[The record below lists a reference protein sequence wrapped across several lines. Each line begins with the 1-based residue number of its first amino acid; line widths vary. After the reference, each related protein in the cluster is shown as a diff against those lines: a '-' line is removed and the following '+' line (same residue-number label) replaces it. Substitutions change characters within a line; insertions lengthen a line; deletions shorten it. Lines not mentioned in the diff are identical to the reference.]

1 MMKTFKG
8 LVLVIIIILS
18 INISSVAQTENKTEQ
33 KDLHSFSVYFI
44 NGYAL
49 GYDYYKT
56 DAFKLRAT
64 LDLSLSGVN
73 QDSDGKN
80 TNHYF
85 SGSYFNNSIQESEI
99 ETDRTNLSLSLS
111 SQIILPIYKTE
122 YGNIYFGS
130 GPGIGYS
137 RNFSSSISEN
147 TVYDPD
153 TALASK
159 SHIENE
165 YTTTEYNVKLN
176 ILLGAEVY
184 ISNNLSLFAETHL
197 NAGLMWS
204 EQKSLYKYQ
213 GNLGSEQNT
222 EINQDGSGWFYNF
235 QYARIGVKISL

>member
-1 MMKTFKG
+1 MKTFKG
-8 LVLVIIIILS
+8 ILLVVIFFLS
-18 INISSVAQTENKTEQ
+18 INISNIAQTENKTET
-33 KDLHSFSVYFI
+33 KNLHSFSVYFI

-64 LDLSLSGVN
+64 LDLSLSGEN
-73 QDSDGKN
+73 QDSDDKR
-80 TNHYF
+80 TSHYF
-85 SGSYFNNSIQESEI
+85 SSSYSNNSIQTTVT
-99 ETDRTNLSLSLS
+99 ETDRNDFSLTLS

-137 RNFSSSISEN
+137 RNFSSSIIEN

-153 TALASK
+153 TILSSN
-159 SHIENE
+159 SHAQND
-165 YTTTEYNVKLN
+165 YTTTDYRVMLNVL
-176 ILLGAEVY
+176 IGAEVY

-197 NAGLMWS
+197 NAGLSWS
-204 EQKSLYKYQ
+204 EQKTLYKYL
-213 GNLGSEQNT
+213 GNLGSEQNS
-222 EINQDGSGWFYNF
+222 EVNQNGNGWFYNF